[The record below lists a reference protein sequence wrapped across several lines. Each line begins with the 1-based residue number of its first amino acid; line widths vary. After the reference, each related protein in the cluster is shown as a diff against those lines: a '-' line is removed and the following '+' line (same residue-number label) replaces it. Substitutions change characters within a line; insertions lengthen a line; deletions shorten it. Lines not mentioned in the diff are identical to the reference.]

1 VRSIAQEGSVS
12 NVISWLERHPRTG
25 DVLLAVVAFVVFGIV
40 DAFRSAPD
48 ALVPDAIFA
57 FALVF
62 WRRSP
67 PLALAIAWAGAV
79 TQLITQPSVIFGNA
93 LIVVVVFATGLDERP
108 VVRWLGFWSSIVGGV
123 VAGVKLVLISDVLL
137 PDNQAVAPNGSSRGL
152 YFVAVSIVIASALA
166 LFWALGVATRNRRA
180 LSAERL
186 ERLESEQERL
196 RAELRVAQE
205 SERTRITREMH
216 DAIGHSLAVM
226 IAQSDG
232 ARYALARDPDAASK
246 ALATINRSARGA
258 LDDVNALLNVLSTP
272 GTGSRSLGL
281 RDLDDLVVEMQS
293 SGLNIELIESGDRR
307 SLSTALDLAVY
318 RVIQESLTNALK
330 HGGAGTS
337 VAIAIG
343 WGHETVGLESVT
355 TEPRHASGL
364 VTASTSRSGH
374 GIAGMRERLRLIGGT
389 LEAGPRQDSINGFAV
404 RARFPYE
411 PGSE

>member
-1 VRSIAQEGSVS
+1 
-12 NVISWLERHPRTG
+12 
-25 DVLLAVVAFVVFGIV
+25 
-40 DAFRSAPD
+40 
-48 ALVPDAIFA
+48 
-57 FALVF
+57 
-62 WRRSP
+62 
-67 PLALAIAWAGAV
+67 
-79 TQLITQPSVIFGNA
+79 
-93 LIVVVVFATGLDERP
+93 
-108 VVRWLGFWSSIVGGV
+108 
-123 VAGVKLVLISDVLL
+123 VLL

-281 RDLDDLVVEMQS
+281 RDLDDLVFEMQS
-293 SGLNIELIESGDRR
+293 SGLNIKLIESGDRR